1 MKKKIIN
8 LLLYGIAGYILF
20 NLIFGLTEVI
30 ILKCFNVNKNI
41 FYIFIDNFAIN
52 LSIYIIVYFLIVIIL
67 YFYDKHIVKK
77 LNDKLNKMRERGNT
91 NE

>member
-20 NLIFGLTEVI
+20 NLIFVLTEVI

-41 FYIFIDNFAIN
+41 FNIFIDNFAVN
-52 LSIYIIVYFLIVIIL
+52 LSIYIIL
-67 YFYDKHIVKK
+67 YIK
-77 LNDKLNKMRERGNT
+77 T
-91 NE
+91 T